1 MKSIVEKDKINK
13 YKEKLQQ
20 ILNWCIL
27 LSPIIIMVSYLF
39 EKNFFARKVL
49 TLSILLSILLMSVTS
64 VLKKEYM
71 KINTLIKYLF
81 ILLVIVH
88 YIFNFND
95 EGITKYLLV
104 TALFLIYFCKDK
116 NKKSLREVIQSNT
129 KIIEIMLSVSEI
141 IMILFCFLK
150 VGYTDIWEGNYYIGP
165 FSNPHTTTYYLIV
178 LMIFATILRKK
189 NNNIINNIFLIVPLI
204 LSFITGARV
213 PFLGAV
219 IVFLYNYYLDYTKNK
234 RLFKYETIVFV
245 SISIIVI
252 ILLLFNIIEIP
263 VLNKIFD
270 TLREGNFSN
279 SRNHIWRVNLIV
291 FSESNIFRMLFG
303 YGAAYPFEITQ
314 YYLQARV
321 WAHNDFIQI
330 LVSYGLVGLAI
341 YMYIL
346 IDFFV
351 KNRNIFIIMLLLF
364 LAIVNGMFTYDV
376 FIMALPLLQIIGD

>member
-291 FSESNIFRMLFG
+291 FSESNI
-303 YGAAYPFEITQ
+303 
-314 YYLQARV
+314 
-321 WAHNDFIQI
+321 
-330 LVSYGLVGLAI
+330 
-341 YMYIL
+341 
-346 IDFFV
+346 
-351 KNRNIFIIMLLLF
+351 
-364 LAIVNGMFTYDV
+364 
-376 FIMALPLLQIIGD
+376 